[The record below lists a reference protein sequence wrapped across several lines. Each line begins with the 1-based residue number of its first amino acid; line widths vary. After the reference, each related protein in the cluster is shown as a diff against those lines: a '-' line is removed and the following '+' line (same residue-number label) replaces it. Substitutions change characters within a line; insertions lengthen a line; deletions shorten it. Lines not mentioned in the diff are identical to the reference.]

1 SSCVR
6 TLYSLVVTNTASWRL
21 SQAEDDQ
28 RAEEYQE
35 TLYNED
41 RLKVRE
47 DIFLNHTLPNLA
59 LAAEGFDVTHVVS
72 YSESLP
78 ERFKEPLRRAAET
91 YPFLLLDEQ
100 ADGKVGRSLKL
111 LAKKKAD
118 VGEVFGLYRLDDDD
132 VLATNYFSRMK

>member
-1 SSCVR
+1 MFFIGR
-6 TLYSLVVTNTASWRL
+6 TRYSLFVPNSASWRL

-59 LAAEGFDVTHVVS
+59 LAAEGFDVTHVFPIRS
-72 YSESLP
+72 
-78 ERFKEPLRRAAET
+78 RFQSGSK
-91 YPFLLLDEQ
+91 
-100 ADGKVGRSLKL
+100 
-111 LAKKKAD
+111 
-118 VGEVFGLYRLDDDD
+118 
-132 VLATNYFSRMK
+132 SR